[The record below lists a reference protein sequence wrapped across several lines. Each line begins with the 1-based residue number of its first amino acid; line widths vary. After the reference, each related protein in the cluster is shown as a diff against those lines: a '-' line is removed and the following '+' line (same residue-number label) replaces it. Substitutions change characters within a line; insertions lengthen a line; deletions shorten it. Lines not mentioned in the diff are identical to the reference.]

1 MGTVFGTIDVETPPY
16 DVLLAVESKDGR
28 PAYELR
34 RYGALYAV
42 ETNMGTGE
50 GGAFRRLAGYIG
62 VGGNPRNKTQKPV
75 AMTAPVVTRAGDT
88 SSETIAMTAPV
99 VSKGQVMSFLLPAS
113 KYLPG
118 VDGKEPPVPS
128 DTTVRIVEVPAR
140 TCAAYTFS
148 GSISDADGAYFH
160 DLKEALVSAL
170 VSDGVLSNGDDAGK
184 VESELGRF
192 NPPWC
197 LPFLRTNEVLV
208 TLPVG
213 EHGGRRG
220 GGIDLDA
227 VVARIKADI
236 GAK

>member
-1 MGTVFGTIDVETPPY
+1 MLKQAFRLRGVYFQLGARRAFSILTAPRVQPLDDVFNRVSKKADEAMGTIFGTIDVETPPY

-99 VSKGQVMSFLLPAS
+99 VSKGQVMVS
-113 KYLPG
+113 KIEECSVCG
-118 VDGKEPPVPS
+118 TS
-128 DTTVRIVEVPAR
+128 SSR
-140 TCAAYTFS
+140 
-148 GSISDADGAYFH
+148 
-160 DLKEALVSAL
+160 
-170 VSDGVLSNGDDAGK
+170 
-184 VESELGRF
+184 
-192 NPPWC
+192 
-197 LPFLRTNEVLV
+197 
-208 TLPVG
+208 
-213 EHGGRRG
+213 
-220 GGIDLDA
+220 
-227 VVARIKADI
+227 
-236 GAK
+236 